1 MKKRGKDFTVM
12 LPDVN
17 EEVTRPPKFLKRP
30 PIVPPAGTAA
40 PAQATPTEPL
50 PENRTAMTALY
61 GDALTRKIIE

>member
-40 PAQATPTEPL
+40 PAQATPTEPS
-50 PENRTAMTALY
+50 PVNRISMTELY
-61 GDALTRKIIE
+61 GEGLTKGIVE